1 MRIIASV
8 SFLAI
13 VSALVCWFNFSLHF
27 NGFILNDYHEYC
39 QIARNFY
46 EGNGYSTSVL
56 RPIAYKFFTTLPQ
69 PEVTRVPLY
78 PFSLSLFFHLFGPN
92 DNAVVLFNSIC
103 YVALAILI
111 FLIAFELSGEYIVGL
126 LASLMTIS
134 MKSFIEYTI
143 TAEPNVFYA
152 ALIAAFFL
160 FYLRHPEKTL
170 IQGILLGI
178 LYLVRANSLFVFMGL
193 LTGTVIVTDTWK
205 KRAYGSLL
213 LITGFISGLVP
224 YMIRNY
230 VVIGKPFFS
239 LYKYSLLLF
248 TEKFPRYTIWTQIA
262 DVNPTQYAFSHPGE
276 MLQKSSAFFYSLV
289 DNSLS
294 FYHPFVLLSVALGF
308 FLSTDDRRLRAL
320 RIIIVAGIIIQT
332 VLVLP
337 MGPVPYYYMFFF
349 PLMICIA
356 IMNARTHLGKY
367 AWAAGFLTLAVFL
380 YSTVPYWQS
389 PKPANPFIQIGK
401 EVAGVTNKEDIILT
415 DIPWEITWYANRR
428 TIWLPYDLETLGQIS
443 RTLKP
448 KYVLLTGSSYATYK
462 DNVWNH
468 MLLDRN
474 YAKSLGYEFNRPILF
489 QNNIVGI
496 LYTSTR

>member
-178 LYLVRANSLFVFMGL
+178 LYLVRANSLFVF
-193 LTGTVIVTDTWK
+193 
-205 KRAYGSLL
+205 
-213 LITGFISGLVP
+213 
-224 YMIRNY
+224 
-230 VVIGKPFFS
+230 
-239 LYKYSLLLF
+239 
-248 TEKFPRYTIWTQIA
+248 
-262 DVNPTQYAFSHPGE
+262 
-276 MLQKSSAFFYSLV
+276 
-289 DNSLS
+289 
-294 FYHPFVLLSVALGF
+294 
-308 FLSTDDRRLRAL
+308 
-320 RIIIVAGIIIQT
+320 
-332 VLVLP
+332 
-337 MGPVPYYYMFFF
+337 
-349 PLMICIA
+349 
-356 IMNARTHLGKY
+356 
-367 AWAAGFLTLAVFL
+367 
-380 YSTVPYWQS
+380 
-389 PKPANPFIQIGK
+389 
-401 EVAGVTNKEDIILT
+401 
-415 DIPWEITWYANRR
+415 
-428 TIWLPYDLETLGQIS
+428 
-443 RTLKP
+443 
-448 KYVLLTGSSYATYK
+448 
-462 DNVWNH
+462 
-468 MLLDRN
+468 
-474 YAKSLGYEFNRPILF
+474 
-489 QNNIVGI
+489 
-496 LYTSTR
+496 